1 MRLSPKRPDSV
12 ELFSWDCRVQ
22 IQSGKGGTIS
32 SIVGVYEEADDGT
45 NVPSSSVTVLST
57 PVSDSSG
64 YIISATLG
72 GGTVGQ
78 THKMTAE
85 YITTQGE
92 HLFHTIAFDC
102 KAVVV
107 G

>member
-1 MRLSPKRPDSV
+1 MRLSPKRPDSE
-12 ELFSWDCRVQ
+12 ELFSWDCRAQ

-45 NVPSSSVTVLST
+45 NVPSSSVTILST
-57 PVSDSSG
+57 PARDSSG
-64 YIISATLG
+64 YIISAMLG

-92 HLFHTIAFDC
+92 RLFHTIAFDC
-102 KAVVV
+102 RAVVV